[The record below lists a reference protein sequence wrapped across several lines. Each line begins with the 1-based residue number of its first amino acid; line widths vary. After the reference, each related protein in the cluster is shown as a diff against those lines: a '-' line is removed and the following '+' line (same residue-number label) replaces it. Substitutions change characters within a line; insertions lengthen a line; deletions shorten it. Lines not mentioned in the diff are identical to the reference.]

1 MTPTPVTEVATPSM
15 TGFWLIVGFIG
26 VVALLLIIGL
36 ITGEVSL
43 KPYKLRRA
51 GIRGAMTFDGIYSGK
66 DKRAAIEYILDEEHL
81 VVLDQERGEGDDDD
95 TPD

>member
-1 MTPTPVTEVATPSM
+1 MTPTPVPEVAAPSM
-15 TGFWLIVGFIG
+15 TGFWLIVGF
-26 VVALLLIIGL
+26 IGL

-51 GIRGAMTFDGIYSGK
+51 GMRGAMTFDAMYSGK
-66 DKRAAIEYILDEEHL
+66 DKQAAIEYILDEQHL

-95 TPD
+95 APD